1 MKEQK
6 HMDEQEKALISK
18 QFIEVMLKVPVILC
32 PAQVQAMETGIKEYF
47 PDFIKNS
54 FPFFITGSMA
64 ESLQPGA
71 LYHITDFINL
81 HFSLFLYDGGKQVF
95 IAGPYLPYPAD
106 TAFCEQTLQNNG
118 KNLSLLVPFSQ
129 FCLNL
134 PVVGNSQITEVVR
147 TAIRVVTGTDQEIP
161 CLHYESQRHYTQES
175 SGLSQEGVD
184 EASME
189 LLEHRYYYEKLLLQ
203 EVAQGS
209 QDLAL
214 KYYRQFSQESR
225 AIVRTEDPLRT
236 AKNLGFSLNTMLRK
250 SAETTGIHP
259 VYLDIISSNFAM
271 LIENSNSLREAE
283 ECKSQMISAY
293 CRFVQTNRLDQYS
306 PLVRKAITYIRIHLA
321 DQLTLARIAKGIRVS
336 PSYLSRL
343 FNQETGDS
351 ISNFITKARVEK
363 AAGLL
368 SLSGMSI
375 QNIAFYVGFGD
386 LNYFS
391 RCFKKYKRMTPT
403 EFRASSSVGS

>member
-1 MKEQK
+1 ME
-6 HMDEQEKALISK
+6 EQEKALISK

-32 PAQVQAMETGIKEYF
+32 PAQIQAIETRIKEYF

-54 FPFFITGSMA
+54 FPFFITRPMV
-64 ESLQPGA
+64 ESLQPGT

-81 HFSLFLYDGGKQVF
+81 HFNLFLYDGGNQVLM
-95 IAGPYLPYPAD
+95 AGPYLAHPAD
-106 TAFCEQTLQNNG
+106 TAFCEQILQDNG

-129 FCLNL
+129 FCLTL
-134 PVVGNSQITEVVR
+134 PVVGNSQILEVMR
-147 TAIRVVTGTDQEIP
+147 TAIRVVTGADREIP
-161 CLHYESQRHYTQES
+161 YLRYEPQRHYTRER
-175 SGLSQEGVD
+175 SGLSAEGVD

-189 LLEHRYYYEKLLLQ
+189 LLEHRYHYEKLLLQ
-203 EVAQGS
+203 EVALGN

-214 KYYRQFSQESR
+214 TYYRQFSQESR

-250 SAETTGIHP
+250 SAETAGIHP

-271 LIENSNSLREAE
+271 LIENANSMREAE

-293 CRFVQTNRLDQYS
+293 CRFVRENRLDQYS
-306 PLVRKAITYIRIHLA
+306 PLVRKAVTHIRVHLA
-321 DQLTLARIAKGIRVS
+321 DQLTLGGIAKGIRVS

-343 FNQETGDS
+343 FNRETGDS
-351 ISNFITKARVEK
+351 ISNYITRARVEK

-368 SLSGMSI
+368 SFSGMSI

-403 EFRASSSVGS
+403 EYRASSSIGV

>member
-1 MKEQK
+1 M
-6 HMDEQEKALISK
+6 L
-18 QFIEVMLKVPVILC
+18 EVM
-32 PAQVQAMETGIKEYF
+32 
-47 PDFIKNS
+47 
-54 FPFFITGSMA
+54 
-64 ESLQPGA
+64 
-71 LYHITDFINL
+71 
-81 HFSLFLYDGGKQVF
+81 
-95 IAGPYLPYPAD
+95 
-106 TAFCEQTLQNNG
+106 
-118 KNLSLLVPFSQ
+118 
-129 FCLNL
+129 
-134 PVVGNSQITEVVR
+134 R
-147 TAIRVVTGTDQEIP
+147 TAMRVITGTDREIP
-161 CLHYESQRHYTQES
+161 YLHYEPQRHYTQEIS
-175 SGLSQEGVD
+175 NLSAEGVD

-225 AIVRTEDPLRT
+225 SIVRTEDPLRT

-271 LIENSNSLREAE
+271 LIENANSIREAE
-283 ECKSQMISAY
+283 ECKYQMISAY
-293 CRFVQTNRLDQYS
+293 CRFVRKNRLDQYS
-306 PLVRKAITYIRIHLA
+306 PLVRKAVTYIRIHLA
-321 DQLTLARIAKGIRVS
+321 DQLTLAGIAKGIRVS

-343 FNQETGDS
+343 FNRETGDS
-351 ISNFITKARVEK
+351 VSNFITKARVEK

-368 SLSGMSI
+368 SFSGMSI

-391 RCFKKYKRMTPT
+391 RCFKKYKKMTPT
-403 EFRASSSVGS
+403 EYRASSSIGV

>member
-1 MKEQK
+1 ME
-6 HMDEQEKALISK
+6 EQEKALISK

-32 PAQVQAMETGIKEYF
+32 PARMEAVETGIKEYF
-47 PDFIKNS
+47 PDFIRNG
-54 FPFFITGSMA
+54 FPFFITRSIV
-64 ESLQPGA
+64 ESLQPGT
-71 LYHITDFINL
+71 LYHIADFINL
-81 HFSLFLYDGGKQVF
+81 HYNLFLYDGNNQVF
-95 IAGPYLPYPAD
+95 IAGPYLAHPAD
-106 TAFCEQTLQNNG
+106 TAFCEQILQDNG

-129 FCLNL
+129 FCLTL
-134 PVVGNSQITEVVR
+134 PVVGNSQILEVTR
-147 TAIRVVTGTDQEIP
+147 TAIRVITGTDREIP
-161 CLHYESQRHYTQES
+161 YLHYEPQRHYTQEIS
-175 SGLSQEGVD
+175 NLSAEGVD

-214 KYYRQFSQESR
+214 KYYRRFSQESQ

-250 SAETTGIHP
+250 SAETAGIHP

-271 LIENSNSLREAE
+271 LIENANTMREAQ

-293 CRFVQTNRLDQYS
+293 CRFVRKNRLDQYS

-321 DQLTLARIAKGIRVS
+321 DQLTLAGIAKGIRVS

-343 FNQETGDS
+343 FNRETGDS
-351 ISNFITKARVEK
+351 ISNYITKARVEK

-368 SLSGMSI
+368 SFSGMSI

-403 EFRASSSVGS
+403 EYRASSSIGV